1 QTQTTRIA
9 LGEAAG
15 CSDQAAVDSIR
26 EQTTSGVDA
35 DISGAEGGTAALPRE
50 RDAQATKTT
59 ASWSDEDVEELF
71 RLRYKGLVNRFKNTR
86 DTKRIKY
93 AWALLASTLS
103 VNQGKVFT
111 DQQCQ
116 AKMKNMK
123 SKWASAREAEGRT
136 GNGGPVRP
144 PKHYT
149 IMKDYWGDATGMNNR
164 PYLSTEDSDIILTVC
179 EAASGDA
186 SMTSDSASSERH
198 ERCTLSE
205 ACSASSSKRVKRV
218 RTQGECVEAGLS
230 AVAKGFSEGLEAIGK
245 GLASVRNEGS
255 ESLTVMVQKR
265 TELLR
270 EQSERAHAQ
279 NEQLLKQLQ
288 AQSEQLSI
296 QNGHI
301 SALLNLLQR
310 SR

>member
-1 QTQTTRIA
+1 MQ
-9 LGEAAG
+9 
-15 CSDQAAVDSIR
+15 
-26 EQTTSGVDA
+26 
-35 DISGAEGGTAALPRE
+35 
-50 RDAQATKTT
+50 
-59 ASWSDEDVEELF
+59 
-71 RLRYKGLVNRFKNTR
+71 
-86 DTKRIKY
+86 
-93 AWALLASTLS
+93 
-103 VNQGKVFT
+103 
-111 DQQCQ
+111 
-116 AKMKNMK
+116 NMK

-136 GNGGPVRP
+136 GNGGPVRH

-149 IMKDYWGDATGMNNR
+149 IMKDYWRDATGMNNR
-164 PYLSTEDSDIILTVC
+164 PYLSTEDSDIILT
-179 EAASGDA
+179 
-186 SMTSDSASSERH
+186 
-198 ERCTLSE
+198 
-205 ACSASSSKRVKRV
+205 RV

-245 GLASVRNEGS
+245 GLAS
-255 ESLTVMVQKR
+255 Q

-301 SALLNLLQR
+301 SELLNLLQR